1 MHTQMDY
8 IVLRDLDRRLAD
20 TQNTL
25 DRNLGA
31 IRSESQLYR
40 QDMTFRLNGMAKDIR
55 KIREAVARLEARAA
69 KPTIDIVALW
79 QNMSLW
85 IKVAILLAL
94 GASNKELLAL
104 VSASLGN

>member
-1 MHTQMDY
+1 MHTQTDFWL
-8 IVLRDLDRRLAD
+8 LRDLDRRLCD
-20 TQNTL
+20 HMNISE
-25 DRNLGA
+25 RNLA
-31 IRSESQLYR
+31 SLRSESQLYR

-55 KIREAVARLEARAA
+55 KIREAVARLEAQAA
-69 KPTIDIVALW
+69 KPAIDIVALW

>member
-8 IVLRDLDRRLAD
+8 IVLRDLDRRMAD

-40 QDMTFRLNGMAKDIR
+40 QELTFRLNGMTRDIR
-55 KIREAVARLEARAA
+55 KIREALARLEARAA
-69 KPTIDIVALW
+69 KPAVDIVALW
-79 QNMSLW
+79 QGMSLW
-85 IKVAILLAL
+85 LKIALLMAL

>member
-8 IVLRDLDRRLAD
+8 IVLRDLDRRMAD

-40 QDMTFRLNGMAKDIR
+40 QELTFRLNGMTRDIR
-55 KIREAVARLEARAA
+55 KIR
-69 KPTIDIVALW
+69 
-79 QNMSLW
+79 
-85 IKVAILLAL
+85 
-94 GASNKELLAL
+94 
-104 VSASLGN
+104 